1 MPRPATGALTSPE
14 IAMSAVS
21 EVTIRRASRED
32 VTPIVAMLADDPL
45 GGARER
51 IEDPLP
57 QSYFTAFE
65 QLARDPNIQLVV
77 AEDGKGAVVG
87 CLQLC
92 ILPGPDRGC
101 PRRQTLPQ
109 PRHRRADGAVGG
121 CGSAGEGMQ
130 TGRTADASHPRRCA
144 AILRSAR
151 LCAQPCR
158 HDFSILIA
166 MALSSEACPAR
177 DAGWC
182 TAFPLGKRVRK

>member
-1 MPRPATGALTSPE
+1 
-14 IAMSAVS
+14 MSAVS

-65 QLARDPNIQLVV
+65 QLARDPNIHLVV
-77 AEDGKGAVVG
+77 AEEGKGAVVG

-92 ILPGPDRGC
+92 ILPGAEFAGRLAWPDRGC

-109 PRHRRADGAVGG
+109 PRHWRADGAVGG
-121 CGSAGEGMQ
+121 CGSAGQGMQ
-130 TGRTADASHPRRCA
+130 TGRTADASHSRRCA
-144 AILRSAR
+144 TILRAAG

-158 HDFSILIA
+158 HDLAVLIA

-177 DAGWC
+177 DAGWN
-182 TAFPLGKRVRK
+182 PVRVKKTRQNIRRANCG